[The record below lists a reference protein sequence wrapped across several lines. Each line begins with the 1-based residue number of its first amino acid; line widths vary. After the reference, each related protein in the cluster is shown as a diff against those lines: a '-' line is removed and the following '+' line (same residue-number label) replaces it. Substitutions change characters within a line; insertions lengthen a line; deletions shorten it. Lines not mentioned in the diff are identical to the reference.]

1 MNQIASKA
9 KSTVKSIVQIP
20 QQIGR
25 TILSVPDNLLKQKQQ
40 QQRQHNNNELDD
52 NDDHPELF
60 MIGDNNKRNTS
71 SKHATLCTTIIEDQ
85 QVREVVRESQ
95 LQCLQEIM
103 DHLQLYLFENNSTE
117 TSSYEGW
124 IASLHPDNVKDN
136 NSNNSSTSNNNNN
149 NNNNTNSGGGDG
161 GGGGGVREIIIDH
174 RFYMKDSH
182 HRQLWNE
189 YMEKLECRESSV
201 EGNKRSI
208 EPTHTVRSLLSEQPT
223 NNDMAGMGSSW
234 FFPL

>member
-9 KSTVKSIVQIP
+9 KSTVKSIVKVP

-40 QQRQHNNNELDD
+40 QQQKQQRKQNKNELETDD
-52 NDDHPELF
+52 PELF
-60 MIGDNNKRNTS
+60 FIGDTNNKRNT

-136 NSNNSSTSNNNNN
+136 TNNNNNSSTSNNIS
-149 NNNNTNSGGGDG
+149 SGGGGG

>member
-1 MNQIASKA
+1 MDQIASKA
-9 KSTVKSIVQIP
+9 KSTVKSIVKVP

-40 QQRQHNNNELDD
+40 RKHNNYELDD
-52 NDDHPELF
+52 DDPELF
-60 MIGDNNKRNTS
+60 IGDTNNNKNTS

-103 DHLQLYLFENNSTE
+103 DHLQLYLFENNSTA

-136 NSNNSSTSNNNNN
+136 NKNNSSTSNNNNN
-149 NNNNTNSGGGDG
+149 NSSNSGD
-161 GGGGGVREIIIDH
+161 GGGVREIIIDH

-189 YMEKLECRESSV
+189 YMEKLECREAIV

-208 EPTHTVRSLLSEQPT
+208 KPTHTVRSLLLSEQPNT
-223 NNDMAGMGSSW
+223 NNNDDRVGMY
-234 FFPL
+234 